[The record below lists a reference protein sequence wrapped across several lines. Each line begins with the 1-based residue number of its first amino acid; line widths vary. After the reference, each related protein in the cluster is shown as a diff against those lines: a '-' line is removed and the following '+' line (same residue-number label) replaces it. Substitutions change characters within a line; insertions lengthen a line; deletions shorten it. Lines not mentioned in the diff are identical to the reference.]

1 MTTKTKS
8 NKTAPKHT
16 ATGKGVPSAAYW
28 SLLEQFPLRPLTTTK
43 DLDAAIAI
51 IDELIDRPKLDVWEQ
66 AYLDVLGDLVVAA
79 EEEQHPIE
87 AASDG
92 ETFATLC
99 EEKGVTQQQV
109 AADSG
114 IANSTISSVVHGKR
128 RFTRDHLRRLS
139 EYFGVPAS
147 LFSE

>member
-1 MTTKTKS
+1 MTTKTKP
-8 NKTAPKHT
+8 NKTAPKQS

-28 SLLEQFPLRPLTTTK
+28 SLLERFPLRPLTTAK

-51 IDELIDRPKLDVWEQ
+51 IDELIDRPKLDAWEQ
-66 AYLDVLGDLVVAA
+66 AYLDVLADLVEAA

-92 ETFATLC
+92 ETFAALC
-99 EEKGVTQQQV
+99 EEKGVIQQQ
-109 AADSG
+109 AAVESG
-114 IANSTISSVVHGKR
+114 ITNSTISSVVHGKR

-139 EYFGVPAS
+139 EYFGTPAS
-147 LFSE
+147 LFAE